1 MKYTNNH
8 DIPVEVIRA
17 VESDPY
23 HKGDGVVL
31 SITLLIK
38 PPRIVT
44 LQAKHDEDIFVDYRD
59 EVFKLLGKAV
69 HTVLED
75 ANAEDKNI
83 VAEKRLFAEVNGWKI
98 SGQTDTL
105 SLEEKML
112 TDYKCTSVYAIGTD
126 KPEWEEQLNL
136 YGWLW
141 RKHGHEI
148 ERLRILTI
156 LRDWR
161 RSEADKKFDYPQAP
175 VVSID
180 IPLWGFVRQSDFVAQ
195 RVELHQEAMA
205 NPDGDLPE
213 CSDEDRWLRRGKNIR
228 CEGNWCQVAPFCS
241 QWQSIKEQRQ

>member
-31 SITLLIK
+31 SVTQLIK
-38 PPRIVT
+38 PPR
-44 LQAKHDEDIFVDYRD
+44 
-59 EVFKLLGKAV
+59 
-69 HTVLED
+69 
-75 ANAEDKNI
+75 
-83 VAEKRLFAEVNGWKI
+83 I

-136 YGWLW
+136 YAWLW

>member
-1 MKYTNNH
+1 MKYTNHH

-23 HKGDGVVL
+23 DKGEDVVL
-31 SITLLIK
+31 SVTQLIK
-38 PPRIVT
+38 PPRIVA

-75 ANAEDKNI
+75 ANAKDKNI
-83 VAEKRLFAEVNGWKI
+83 VAEKRLFADVNGWKI

-136 YGWLW
+136 YAWLW
-141 RKHGHEI
+141 RKHGYEI

-195 RVELHQEAMA
+195 RVELHQAAMA